1 MREIREAMG
10 GIGRVECIRL
20 KRRPPNFGDTLQ
32 IFTFSGEGD
41 FDRIFGVDN
50 NRYLPQLCVVDV
62 RKARP

>member
-1 MREIREAMG
+1 MYPFEAETTKLWG
-10 GIGRVECIRL
+10 H
-20 KRRPPNFGDTLQ
+20 LQ